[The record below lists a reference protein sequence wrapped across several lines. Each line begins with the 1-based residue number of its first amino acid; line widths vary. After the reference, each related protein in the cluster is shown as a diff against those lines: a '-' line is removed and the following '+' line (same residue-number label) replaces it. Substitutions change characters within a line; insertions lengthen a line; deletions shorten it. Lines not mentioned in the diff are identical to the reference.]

1 MGLLRNRLLRRF
13 SPLGRV
19 ADVALV
25 ASMGLRLAKRMGWIA
40 DNNSASASEMSLS
53 GSSGGSSLGLPEM
66 AMAGAALLRLLR
78 RKR

>member
-1 MGLLRNRLLRRF
+1 
-13 SPLGRV
+13 
-19 ADVALV
+19 
-25 ASMGLRLAKRMGWIA
+25 MGLRLAKRMGWIA